1 MINEFTFSRRWTESS
16 SARFV
21 RRPILRE
28 EGAIF
33 TSDQNTK
40 LVLNWSARSVTRFST
55 SNTSWSSTWW
65 NTPRLRT
72 PTVTCAGREWGWPLT
87 SRDTWSPS
95 TPIRRRKKWPGHFS
109 VQPVAKVSSRLELWR
124 NTRCFTLT
132 PSISSA
138 LSVPKHS
145 SSQQDWELTSRDITP
160 TSRKLRNKRPSLL
173 PTCSSTE
180 PGSEKRTKYRALQW
194 LPSPVDNL
202 IWTLMWR
209 SLW

>member
-95 TPIRRRKKWPGHFS
+95 TPTRRRKKWPGLS
-109 VQPVAKVSSRLELWR
+109 SAQPVARDSSRLAPWR
-124 NTRCFTLT
+124 NTKCSTLT
-132 PSISSA
+132 PIISSA

-145 SSQQDWELTSRDITP
+145 SSQQDWGLTSRDITQ
-160 TSRKLRNKRPSLL
+160 TLRKLRNKRPSLL
-173 PTCSSTE
+173 HTCSSIE
-180 PGSEKRTKYRALQW
+180 PGSEIRTKYPALQQA
-194 LPSPVDNL
+194 PNPADNL
-202 IWTLMWR
+202 IW
-209 SLW
+209 